1 MDELIKNIAHS
12 TSTALHIN
20 AAVVIRQNEV
30 KRNGKVI
37 FTSEEQN
44 LAGFLGDLHQ
54 FTGAKYQRFY
64 KMDALSKL
72 GWLAAELLLDQDYK
86 ANGYEPAKQGI
97 ILSNANSSLDTDI
110 RYQESMA
117 AIPSPAIF
125 VYTLPNIVIGEIA
138 IRHGIKGE
146 NAFFIFEQ
154 FNADFIEQYV
164 SVLLNNNIL
173 QACVCGW
180 VDVLAEQYD
189 AALFLVEKTGR
200 EGARPF
206 TAGIMNQIYQ

>member
-1 MDELIKNIAHS
+1 MGEVITQIEHS
-12 TSTALHIN
+12 NGAALHIN

-30 KRNGKVI
+30 RRNGKVI
-37 FTSEEQN
+37 FNSSEQH
-44 LAGFLGDLHQ
+44 LAGFLGALHQ

-72 GWLAAELLLDQDYK
+72 GWLAAEILLDETYRK
-86 ANGYEPAKQGI
+86 NGYEPAKQGI

-117 AIPSPAIF
+117 TIPSPAIF

-200 EGARPF
+200 EGAQPF